1 MTEEDAR
8 QWVRDRFGVPR
19 ETLLARYVDAVLA
32 EVPHQ
37 NLISASS
44 IREIW
49 NRHIVDSAQLITLAD
64 KVPGRWIDIGS
75 GAGFPGLVVGI
86 LSDRPVDLIE
96 PRRKRAVFLEATI
109 TSLGL
114 NHRVTVL
121 CSRAEQYRGT
131 AAVISARAVAA
142 LPELLTAAAHLSTAN
157 TLWILP
163 KGPRAKEE
171 VVAAQQTW
179 HGMFHVEQSITD
191 PQSLIIT
198 AKGVARR

>member
-8 QWVRDRFGVPR
+8 RWVRDRFGVPR

-37 NLISASS
+37 NLVSASS

-64 KVPGRWIDIGS
+64 RAPGRWIDIGS

-96 PRRKRAVFLEATI
+96 PRRKRAAFLEATI
-109 TSLGL
+109 RSLGL
-114 NHRVTVL
+114 NDRITVV
-121 CSRAEQYRGT
+121 CSRAEHYCSA

-142 LPELLTAAAHLSTAN
+142 LPELLTAGAHLSTAN

-163 KGPRAKEE
+163 KGPRANEE

-179 HGMFHVEQSITD
+179 HGMFHVEQSISD